1 MMNIMTEEKDGFKLA
16 GLKLHGKTTN
26 QNNQSDRDCGS
37 LWQKFE
43 ADNIFN
49 LIPGKLSDEMYAVYF
64 EYEKDETSPFS
75 YFIGCKVDMNDE
87 PPEGLSELII
97 PAQKYKKRT
106 AKGTMP
112 ACIADAW
119 KEIWSSD
126 INRSFGHDF
135 EVYGERSRNRKSAEV
150 DIFISA
156 TD

>member
-1 MMNIMTEEKDGFKLA
+1 MMTVKNNGFKLI

-26 QNNQSDRDCGS
+26 HNNQSSRDCGS

-43 ADNIFN
+43 ANNIFS
-49 LIPGKLSDEMYAVYF
+49 LIPGKLSDEVYAVYF
-64 EYEKDETSPFS
+64 EYENDETSPFS

-87 PPEGLSELII
+87 PPEGLSKLII
-97 PAQKYKKRT
+97 PAQIYKKRT

-119 KEIWSSD
+119 KEIWNSD
-126 INRSFGHDF
+126 LNRSFEYDF
-135 EVYGERSRNRKSAEV
+135 EVYGERSRDWSNAEV

>member
-1 MMNIMTEEKDGFKLA
+1 MMTDDQDSFKLV

-26 QNNQSDRDCGS
+26 QNNQSSMDCGS

-43 ADNIFN
+43 ADHIFN
-49 LIPGKLSDEMYAVYF
+49 QIPRKLSDEIYAVYF

-75 YFIGCKVDMNDE
+75 YFIGCKVDTNDIT
-87 PPEGLSELII
+87 PEGLSELII
-97 PAQKYKKRT
+97 PAQKYKRHT

-119 KEIWSSD
+119 KEIWNSD
-126 INRSFGHDF
+126 LNRSFEYDF
-135 EVYGERSRNRKSAEV
+135 EVYGERSRDWSNAEV

-156 TD
+156 TY

>member
-1 MMNIMTEEKDGFKLA
+1 MTEEKDGFKLA
-16 GLKLHGKTTN
+16 GLRLHGRTTN
-26 QNNQSDRDCGS
+26 QNNQSGRDCGS

-49 LIPGKLSDEMYAVYF
+49 LIPGKLSDEIYAVYF

-97 PAQKYKKRT
+97 PAQKYKKHT

-119 KEIWSSD
+119 KEIWNSD
-126 INRSFGHDF
+126 LNRSFEYDF
-135 EVYGERSRNRKSAEV
+135 EVYGERSRDWKNAEV